1 MAATALEEGMDSSGS
16 PGPSAPHADAF
27 EEPMDTTSDGDAQDV
42 TDEARAFDEGT
53 REAMTPSMCMRPARA
68 DHAARPRR

>member
-42 TDEARAFDEGT
+42 TDEARAFD
-53 REAMTPSMCMRPARA
+53 
-68 DHAARPRR
+68 